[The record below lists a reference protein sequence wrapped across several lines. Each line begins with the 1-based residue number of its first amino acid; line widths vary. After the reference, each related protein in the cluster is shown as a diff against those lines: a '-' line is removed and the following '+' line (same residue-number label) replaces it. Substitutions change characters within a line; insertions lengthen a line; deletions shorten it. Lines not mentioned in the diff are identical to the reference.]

1 MEFPEFLEIFMA
13 EKLPMVNRPLLV
25 QGQNTRVLDLMQEE
39 APFKYNLPFLIQDPY
54 LASVEEGLA
63 LASQE
68 KLLFLWYEEVR
79 SDIMEG
85 IRRIAHYL
93 DEAMEEEEIS
103 QLAEYVDTWGTLSYL
118 HFLVMWESQIKQF
131 FDALAMLFS

>member
-1 MEFPEFLEIFMA
+1 
-13 EKLPMVNRPLLV
+13 
-25 QGQNTRVLDLMQEE
+25 MQ
-39 APFKYNLPFLIQDPY
+39 ANYYLPFLTQDPY

-79 SDIMEG
+79 GDIKEG

-118 HFLVMWESQIKQF
+118 HFLVMWESQIEQF
-131 FDALAMLFS
+131 FDALAILFS

>member
-1 MEFPEFLEIFMA
+1 M
-13 EKLPMVNRPLLV
+13 
-25 QGQNTRVLDLMQEE
+25 
-39 APFKYNLPFLIQDPY
+39 QDPY

-63 LASQE
+63 LANQG

-85 IRRIAHYL
+85 IRRIADHL
-93 DEAMEEEEIS
+93 NEPMEAEEIS

-118 HFLVMWESQIKQF
+118 HFLVMYVRILVTHTPPHFE
-131 FDALAMLFS
+131 ALPMT